1 MKQAEIDNIQHEISE
16 LNLSGLSFVEFF
28 NLKNVNEQLN
38 SSLLMFFEANNF
50 LINKKEVKYSEYYSV
65 FLKSHIININIVLFK
80 EAGSY
85 HLSLYDSKFVFDL
98 FSGSKRSIFRNHK
111 LSYLET
117 LFSKNPSLLKFFKS
131 LHFEDLSPK
140 RMEESV
146 EKISFVLSVLK
157 NTPFNNA
164 LYSNLKDEYN
174 NTFLSNT
181 LFQYFLIFKND
192 HPKNNSVIH
201 MLSHLIKRY
210 NMLCLDAVHTFK
222 IFDFLYENLKT
233 NQFLNK
239 KISNKSLLT
248 QEMYDLFFSLR
259 HNEIFIKDFLNNII
273 PNISGFKTSQQLAS
287 SLLTLCDTQNNWKTE
302 LLTKKLVANNVPFFS
317 PIDGVLV
324 ARIYNR
330 EHSILFG
337 SPAWCINKDTTTFNE
352 LVSQKLKQHIIF
364 DLNRNS
370 IDPDSIIG
378 ISIDHKHRVPLR
390 EAFNKS
396 NDCVVFEKRNSE
408 IMIKSLAGIYSFKT
422 KESIKRNTYSVL
434 SFFRRFFR
442 YIY

>member
-164 LYSNLKDEYN
+164 LYSNLKDEYD

-248 QEMYDLFFSLR
+248 KEVYDLYFTFR
-259 HNEIFIKDFLNNII
+259 NNETFKKDFINNII
-273 PNISGFKTSQQLAS
+273 PNISGIKTPEH
-287 SLLTLCDTQNNWKTE
+287 LLYSILNLDDTHNNWD
-302 LLTKKLVANNVPFFS
+302 LLSLKNKLSINNVPFFS
-317 PIDGVLV
+317 PMEGVLV

-337 SPAWCINKDTTTFNE
+337 SPAWCINKDTFTFNE
-352 LVSQKLKQHIIF
+352 LVSKKLKQHIIF

-370 IDPDSIIG
+370 MDSDSIIG
-378 ISIDHKHRVPLR
+378 ISIDHKHNVPLR

-396 NDCVVFEKRNSE
+396 NDCVIFEKRNSE
-408 IMIKSLAGIYSFKT
+408 IIIKSLSGIASFRKKKIIT
-422 KESIKRNTYSVL
+422 KSTHNFLDFIKRL
-434 SFFRRFFR
+434 FR
-442 YIY
+442 YVY